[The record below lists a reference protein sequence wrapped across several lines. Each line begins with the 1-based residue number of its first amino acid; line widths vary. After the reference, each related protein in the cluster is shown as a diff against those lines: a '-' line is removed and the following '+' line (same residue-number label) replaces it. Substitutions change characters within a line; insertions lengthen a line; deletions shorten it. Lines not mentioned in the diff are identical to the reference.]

1 MGGSYNCNYFYY
13 KYFLGYK
20 SERDDISNACTG
32 NRILTSL
39 KIMEVIIT
47 RKKLSELAEGF
58 TVYPQVLTNARVT
71 DKKAAQDDVDVQAA
85 VKKVT
90 EELGDIGRIL
100 VRESETESVVHV
112 MVETESDGFE
122 L

>member
-13 KYFLGYK
+13 KYFFGYK

-58 TVYPQVLTNARVT
+58 TVYPQVLTNVRVT

-90 EELGDIGRIL
+90 EELSAGSWSASPEQSRWYTL
-100 VRESETESVVHV
+100 WWKRKV
-112 MVETESDGFE
+112 MDSSYKI
-122 L
+122 